1 MNKYPVVIVSC
12 RGRNTENSYLVQQN
26 FEHTEKLFSP
36 VADKG
41 TAMVITF
48 SLESYVFLLLP

>member
-1 MNKYPVVIVSC
+1 M
-12 RGRNTENSYLVQQN
+12 ENSYLVEQN
-26 FEHTEKLFSP
+26 FEHTERLFSP